1 MQTQAI
7 QSSSRVSSQE
17 QTTRGFQDLNS
28 EDFFALMI
36 AELQSQ
42 DPLKPTDNQQLLN
55 QMATIREMEQSSNLN
70 KTLSAL
76 ASEQRFGATAGL
88 IGHYVFGT
96 ATDSGGNPVEIDGVV
111 TGVKFDK
118 SGNAILELH
127 NGKLLP
133 AGKVEIVTLLENLPD
148 DILDRLGLQ
157 KGQIP
162 GKTTSPSQSAARSTP
177 ATGQSKSTEDW
188 SGGVAET
195 LDHAAG
201 VLNALVAPGVSVGV

>member
-7 QSSSRVSSQE
+7 QSSSVVSSQA

-70 KTLSAL
+70 KTLTAL
-76 ASEQRFGATAGL
+76 AGEQRFGATAGL

-96 ATDSGGNPVEIDGVV
+96 ATDSGGNPVDIDGVV

-133 AGKVEIVTLLENLPD
+133 AGKVELVTLLENLPD
-148 DILDRLGLQ
+148 DVLDRLGLLQ
-157 KGQIP
+157 GQAP
-162 GKTTSPSQSAARSTP
+162 GKSSNPSQPAAKTTTAPVNSNLN
-177 ATGQSKSTEDW
+177 ENW
-188 SGGVAET
+188 SGGVADT

-201 VLNALVAPGVSVGV
+201 VLNALFAPGVSVGV